1 MVKIRSTNRDPMK
14 RVPQFL
20 PSAAV
25 TSRRRRQPLRTIKMG
40 LPVDILSEK
49 RETQV

>member
-1 MVKIRSTNRDPMK
+1 MVKIRSTTEIFE